1 MKYRKTHRN
10 LVSLLA
16 AAALSLPVLA
26 HAGTDNGKG
35 NDYQNNGNQ
44 YGKDKGD
51 PTVTSTPEPNTAIV
65 LIPFLGAEGQ
75 SPGRPSLGLL
85 VLLELSARRAIK
97 PRSAPSCFI

>member
-65 LIPFLGAEGQ
+65 LIPFLGAVLVIG
-75 SPGRPSLGLL
+75 GDASLAAAKRTLL
-85 VLLELSARRAIK
+85 FRQI
-97 PRSAPSCFI
+97 P

>member
-65 LIPFLGAEGQ
+65 LIPFLGAV
-75 SPGRPSLGLL
+75 L
-85 VLLELSARRAIK
+85 VVGARHFWRRQKNA
-97 PRSAPSCFI
+97 SV

>member
-1 MKYRKTHRN
+1 MKYRNTHRN

-65 LIPFLGAEGQ
+65 LIPFLGAV
-75 SPGRPSLGLL
+75 L
-85 VLLELSARRAIK
+85 VVGTMHLWRRQKNA
-97 PRSAPSCFI
+97 SV

>member
-65 LIPFLGAEGQ
+65 LIPFLGAV
-75 SPGRPSLGLL
+75 L
-85 VLLELSARRAIK
+85 VVGAMHLWRRQKNA
-97 PRSAPSCFI
+97 SV